1 MKIYDE
7 IGLRDRSNK
16 AAFAALLPF
25 IQRKRSQYR
34 IRLIPRKPDD
44 DRPGG
49 PVRFSIERRFAFC
62 FWRNVR
68 DAGSIGEAEI
78 LTEQIARRVRLSH
91 IKPKTYKAF
100 DSEGNEI

>member
-1 MKIYDE
+1 MKIHDE
-7 IGLRDRSNK
+7 ICLIDRANK
-16 AAFAALLPF
+16 AACAALLPF
-25 IQRKRSQYR
+25 IQRNRAKYR
-34 IRLIPRKPDD
+34 IRLIPRKLDD
-44 DRPGG
+44 DRPG

-68 DAGSIGEAEI
+68 DAGSLGEAEM
-78 LTEQIARRVRLSH
+78 LAEQIARRARISR